1 MSTPI
6 INLIENSNDD
16 SVETVLSAV
25 ANNENAVESIHNS
38 ERNIDAIASSGAAS
52 DGLGVNDDAARISL
66 CILEDRDPDNYPDF
80 DSIASD
86 GSFISDIA
94 SSRPASL
101 LMTASTSGATSVV
114 NNDSAL
120 DEVLSSEPALDA
132 VSASQTARGVFKDA
146 MLTTTE
152 DDPAQ
157 SNFYIAELEGG
168 GGGPGGDT
176 SDGQD
181 GEDTTL
187 GPVVAE
193 GGEKGTSEG
202 FSEEDG
208 DDGGFIVPDDGVL
221 LEGIVGGG
229 ADGNTAFGGTG
240 GDGGYVKATYI
251 NVGGDALSLTVGD
264 GGASGDDTRDDGD
277 DGSATVWYFDR

>member
-6 INLIENSNDD
+6 INLVENSNDD

-25 ANNENAVESIHNS
+25 ADNENAVESIHNS
-38 ERNIDAIASSGAAS
+38 QRNIEAIASSGAAS

-86 GSFISDIA
+86 GSFMSDIA
-94 SSRPASL
+94 SRRPASL

-152 DDPAQ
+152 ADPAQ

-168 GGGPGGDT
+168 GGGPGGST
-176 SDGQD
+176 SNGGDG
-181 GEDTTL
+181 GDTTL
-187 GPVVAE
+187 GPIVAE
-193 GGEKGTSEG
+193 GGEGGSAG
-202 FSEEDG
+202 GSNG
-208 DDGGFIVPDDGVL
+208 DDGGFTVPDDGVL

-229 ADGNTAFGGTG
+229 ADGNNGSGGTG

-251 NVGGDALSLTVGD
+251 NVGGDGLSLSVGD
-264 GGASGDDTRDDGD
+264 GGNSGDDTRDDGD